1 MKAFETGYKGLISG
15 LFFVVALVL
24 LLLSGSSTTFLIGD
38 WTEKVFLTY
47 DAAWRNVLYL
57 AVFAAALFF
66 LGKSGKVT
74 SYIARVNEDEL
85 LYHKWQVGL
94 LGAGTVLAILW
105 VYGNQIVP
113 EQDQLFVMQAA
124 DRLNVGNYEDFQ
136 PGGYLSMYPNQ
147 TGLLLL
153 ELLLTKLFGGMNYV
167 VFEAMNGEAY
177 IATLLLLSAL
187 AGKLGATPFE
197 KLLTLLAGLF
207 TLPLLF
213 YTSFQYGNLLGLAL
227 ALGAMYF
234 ELNYLETHRVRD
246 LVLTVLL
253 IVAASAVKNN
263 YLIFLVAIVL
273 HALAEALRKKQLRNT
288 LVAVLVIAVYAL
300 QSWGTTAAL
309 EHKTGGDLSN
319 GVSTM
324 AFVAMGLQVNP
335 VKCDGWYNEFNKESY
350 IESGYDADKQGEL
363 AKASISDSV
372 AYLKSPSNAGRFFLR
387 KNASQWADPLFQ
399 SLWTSQVRQ
408 TQNERPGWLNRVLS
422 PRGSTALGQ
431 FLDVLQFWAYAG
443 ALFYLI
449 FARKDKRF
457 FDSLLLQ
464 ITVLGGFVFHCVWEA
479 KGQYTISYFVLLL
492 PLAVLGFRSL
502 LAWIAGKAQNRD
514 FGKEGKGDY
523 VKACV
528 LGAVLLLTVLLPLT
542 HSFDCLSEGGAAF
555 AQYLGSN

>member
-1 MKAFETGYKGLISG
+1 MKAFATGYKGLISG

-38 WTEKVFLTY
+38 WTERVFLTY
-47 DAAWRNVLYL
+47 DAAWRNLLYL
-57 AVFAAALFF
+57 ALFAAALFF
-66 LGKSGKVT
+66 LGRVSKVEAF
-74 SYIARVNEDEL
+74 IRRVNDEPD
-85 LYHKWQVGL
+85 LYAKWQVGL
-94 LGAGTVLAILW
+94 LGVGTVLAILW

-113 EQDQLFVMQAA
+113 EQDQLYVMQAA
-124 DRLNVGNYEDFQ
+124 DHLNVGNYEDFQ

-177 IATLLLLSAL
+177 IATLLLLPAL

-197 KLLTLLAGLF
+197 KLMTLLAGLF

-234 ELNYLETHRVRD
+234 ELNYVEHHRVRD

-253 IVAASAVKNN
+253 IVVASAVKNN

-273 HALAEALRKKQLRNT
+273 HALAEALRKKQVRNA
-288 LVAVLVIAVYAL
+288 LLAVLVIAVYAL

-350 IESGYDADKQGEL
+350 IESGCDAEKQGVL
-363 AKASISDSV
+363 AKQSISDSV
-372 AYLKSPSNAGRFFLR
+372 AYLKSPGNAGRFFLR

-408 TQNERPGWLNRVLS
+408 TQNERPGWLQRVLS
-422 PRGSTALGQ
+422 PKGSTALGQ

-449 FARKDKRF
+449 FGRKKEGF
-457 FDSLLLQ
+457 FESLLLQ

-492 PLAVLGFRSL
+492 PLAVLGFDAL
-502 LAWIAGKAQNRD
+502 LSWIAEKVQDRT

-523 VKACV
+523 VKTGV
-528 LGAVLLLTVLLPLT
+528 LAAVLLLLVLLPLT
-542 HSFDCLSEGGAAF
+542 HSFDCLSEGSAVF
-555 AQYLGSN
+555 ATYLGR

>member
-1 MKAFETGYKGLISG
+1 MKAFATGYKGLISG

-38 WTEKVFLTY
+38 WTERVFLTY
-47 DAAWRNVLYL
+47 DAAWRNLLYL
-57 AVFAAALFF
+57 ALFAAALFF
-66 LGKSGKVT
+66 LGRVSKVEAF
-74 SYIARVNEDEL
+74 IRRVNDEPD
-85 LYHKWQVGL
+85 LYAKWQVGL
-94 LGAGTVLAILW
+94 LGVGTVLAILW

-113 EQDQLFVMQAA
+113 EQDQLYVMQAA
-124 DRLNVGNYEDFQ
+124 DHLNVGNYEDFQ

-177 IATLLLLSAL
+177 IATLLLLPAL

-197 KLLTLLAGLF
+197 KLMTLLAGLF

-234 ELNYLETHRVRD
+234 ELNYIEHHRVRD

-253 IVAASAVKNN
+253 IVVASAVKNN

-273 HALAEALRKKQLRNT
+273 HALAEALRKKQVRNA
-288 LVAVLVIAVYAL
+288 LLAVLVIAVYAL

-350 IESGYDADKQGEL
+350 IESGYDAEKQGVL
-363 AKASISDSV
+363 AKQSISDSV
-372 AYLKSPSNAGRFFLR
+372 AYLKSPGNAGRFFLR

-408 TQNERPGWLNRVLS
+408 TQNERPGWLQRVLS
-422 PRGSTALGQ
+422 PKGSTALGQ

-449 FARKDKRF
+449 FGRKKEGF
-457 FDSLLLQ
+457 FESLLLQ

-492 PLAVLGFRSL
+492 PLAVLGFDAL
-502 LAWIAGKAQNRD
+502 LSWIAEKVQDRT

-523 VKACV
+523 VKTGV
-528 LGAVLLLTVLLPLT
+528 LAAVLLLLVLLPLT
-542 HSFDCLSEGGAAF
+542 HSFDCLSEGSAVF
-555 AQYLGSN
+555 ATYLGR

>member
-1 MKAFETGYKGLISG
+1 MKAFATGYKGLISG

-38 WTEKVFLTY
+38 WTEQVFLTY
-47 DAAWRNVLYL
+47 DAAWRNLLYL
-57 AVFAAALFF
+57 ALFAAALFF
-66 LGKSGKVT
+66 LGRVSKVEAF
-74 SYIARVNEDEL
+74 IRRVNDEPD
-85 LYHKWQVGL
+85 LYAKWQVGL
-94 LGAGTVLAILW
+94 LGVGTVLAILW

-113 EQDQLFVMQAA
+113 EQDQLYVMQAA
-124 DRLNVGNYEDFQ
+124 DHLNVGNYEDFQ

-177 IATLLLLSAL
+177 IATLLLLPAL

-197 KLLTLLAGLF
+197 KLMTLLAGLF

-227 ALGAMYF
+227 ALDAMYF
-234 ELNYLETHRVRD
+234 ELNYVEHHRVRD

-253 IVAASAVKNN
+253 IVVASAVKNN

-273 HALAEALRKKQLRNT
+273 HALAEALRKKQVRNA
-288 LVAVLVIAVYAL
+288 LLAVLVIAVYAL

-350 IESGYDADKQGEL
+350 IESGYDAEKQGVL
-363 AKASISDSV
+363 AKQSISDSV
-372 AYLKSPSNAGRFFLR
+372 AYLKSPGNAGRFFLR

-408 TQNERPGWLNRVLS
+408 TQNERPGWLQRVLS
-422 PRGSTALGQ
+422 PKGSTALGQ

-449 FARKDKRF
+449 FGRKKEGF
-457 FDSLLLQ
+457 FESLLLQ

-492 PLAVLGFRSL
+492 PLAVLGFDAL
-502 LAWIAGKAQNRD
+502 LSWIAEKVQDRT

-523 VKACV
+523 VKTGV
-528 LGAVLLLTVLLPLT
+528 LAAVLLLLVLLPLT
-542 HSFDCLSEGGAAF
+542 HSFDCLSEGSAVF
-555 AQYLGSN
+555 TTYLGR

>member
-1 MKAFETGYKGLISG
+1 MKAFATGYKGLISG

-38 WTEKVFLTY
+38 WTEQVFLTY
-47 DAAWRNVLYL
+47 DAAWRNLLYL
-57 AVFAAALFF
+57 ALFVAALFF
-66 LGKSGKVT
+66 LGRVSKVEAF
-74 SYIARVNEDEL
+74 IRRVNDEPD
-85 LYHKWQVGL
+85 LYAKWQVGL
-94 LGAGTVLAILW
+94 LGVGTVLAILW

-113 EQDQLFVMQAA
+113 EQDQLYVMQAA
-124 DRLNVGNYEDFQ
+124 DHLNVGNYEDFQ

-177 IATLLLLSAL
+177 IATLLLLPAL

-197 KLLTLLAGLF
+197 KLMTLLAGLF

-234 ELNYLETHRVRD
+234 ELNYVEHHRVRD

-253 IVAASAVKNN
+253 IVVASAVKNN

-273 HALAEALRKKQLRNT
+273 HALAEALRKKQVRNA
-288 LVAVLVIAVYAL
+288 LLAVLVIAVYAL

-350 IESGYDADKQGEL
+350 IESGYDAEKQGVL
-363 AKASISDSV
+363 AKQSISDSV
-372 AYLKSPSNAGRFFLR
+372 AYLKSPGNAGRFFLR

-408 TQNERPGWLNRVLS
+408 TQNERPGWLQRVLS
-422 PRGSTALGQ
+422 PKGSTALGQ

-449 FARKDKRF
+449 FGRKKEGF
-457 FDSLLLQ
+457 FESLLLQ

-492 PLAVLGFRSL
+492 PLAVLGFDAL
-502 LAWIAGKAQNRD
+502 LSWIAEKVQDRT

-523 VKACV
+523 VKTGV
-528 LGAVLLLTVLLPLT
+528 LAAVLLLLVLLPLT
-542 HSFDCLSEGGAAF
+542 HSFDCLSEGSAAF
-555 AQYLGSN
+555 ATYLGR

>member
-1 MKAFETGYKGLISG
+1 MKAFEAGYKGLISG

-24 LLLSGSSTTFLIGD
+24 LLLSGSATTFLIGD

-57 AVFAAALFF
+57 ALFAAALFF
-66 LGKSGKVT
+66 LGRVSKVEAF
-74 SYIARVNEDEL
+74 IKRVNDEPDF
-85 LYHKWQVGL
+85 YAKWQVGL
-94 LGAGTVLAILW
+94 LGAGTLMAILW
-105 VYGNQIVP
+105 VYGNQIIP
-113 EQDQLFVMQAA
+113 EQDQLYVMQAA
-124 DRLNVGNYEDFQ
+124 DRLNMGNYEDFQ

-177 IATLLLLSAL
+177 IATLLLLPAL

-197 KLLTLLAGLF
+197 KLMTLLAGLF

-234 ELNYLETHRVRD
+234 ELNYIEHHRVRD

-253 IVAASAVKNN
+253 IVVASAVKNN

-273 HALAEALRKKQLRNT
+273 HALAEALRKKQVRGAL
-288 LVAVLVIAVYAL
+288 LAVLVVAVYAL

-309 EHKTGGDLSN
+309 EHKTGGDLGN

-350 IESGYDADKQGEL
+350 IVSGYDAEKQGEL
-363 AKASISDSV
+363 AKQSISDSV
-372 AYLKSPSNAGRFFLR
+372 SYLKTPSNAGRFFLR

-422 PRGSTALGQ
+422 PKGSTALGQ

-449 FARKDKRF
+449 FGRKREGF
-457 FDSLLLQ
+457 FESLLLQ

-492 PLAVLGFRSL
+492 PLAVLGFDAL
-502 LAWIAGKAQNRD
+502 LSWIADKVQNKD

-523 VKACV
+523 AKAAV
-528 LGAVLLLTVLLPLT
+528 LAAVLLLTALLPLT
-542 HSFDCLSEGGAAF
+542 HGFDCLSEGSAAF
-555 AQYLGSN
+555 AQYLGG

>member
-1 MKAFETGYKGLISG
+1 MKAFATGYKGLISG

-38 WTEKVFLTY
+38 WTEQVFLTY
-47 DAAWRNVLYL
+47 DAAWRNLLYL
-57 AVFAAALFF
+57 ALFAAALFF
-66 LGKSGKVT
+66 LGRVSKVEAF
-74 SYIARVNEDEL
+74 IRRVNDEPD
-85 LYHKWQVGL
+85 LYAKWQVGL
-94 LGAGTVLAILW
+94 LGVGTVLAILW

-113 EQDQLFVMQAA
+113 EQDQLYVMQAA
-124 DRLNVGNYEDFQ
+124 DHLNVGNYEDFQ

-177 IATLLLLSAL
+177 IATLLLLPAL

-197 KLLTLLAGLF
+197 KLMTLLAGLF

-234 ELNYLETHRVRD
+234 ELNYIEHHRVRD

-253 IVAASAVKNN
+253 IVVASAVKNN

-273 HALAEALRKKQLRNT
+273 HALAEALRKKQVRNA
-288 LVAVLVIAVYAL
+288 LLAVLVIAVYAL

-350 IESGYDADKQGEL
+350 IESGYDAEKQGVL
-363 AKASISDSV
+363 AKQSISDSV
-372 AYLKSPSNAGRFFLR
+372 AYLKSPGNAGRFFLR

-408 TQNERPGWLNRVLS
+408 TQNERPGWLQRVLS
-422 PRGSTALGQ
+422 PKGSTALGQ

-449 FARKDKRF
+449 FGRKKEGF
-457 FDSLLLQ
+457 FESLLLQ

-492 PLAVLGFRSL
+492 PLAVLGFDAL
-502 LAWIAGKAQNRD
+502 LSWIAEKVQDRT

-523 VKACV
+523 VKTGV
-528 LGAVLLLTVLLPLT
+528 LSAVLLLLVLLPLT
-542 HSFDCLSEGGAAF
+542 HSFDCLSEGSAAF
-555 AQYLGSN
+555 ATYLGR

>member
-1 MKAFETGYKGLISG
+1 MEAFIK
-15 LFFVVALVL
+15 
-24 LLLSGSSTTFLIGD
+24 
-38 WTEKVFLTY
+38 
-47 DAAWRNVLYL
+47 
-57 AVFAAALFF
+57 
-66 LGKSGKVT
+66 
-74 SYIARVNEDEL
+74 RVNDEPDF
-85 LYHKWQVGL
+85 YAKWQVGL
-94 LGAGTVLAILW
+94 LGAGTLMAILW
-105 VYGNQIVP
+105 VYGNQIIP
-113 EQDQLFVMQAA
+113 EQDQLYVMQAA
-124 DRLNVGNYEDFQ
+124 DRLNMGNYEDFQ

-177 IATLLLLSAL
+177 IATLLLLPAL

-234 ELNYLETHRVRD
+234 ELNYIRQHKVWD

-253 IVAASAVKNN
+253 IVIASAVKNN

-273 HALAEALRKKQLRNT
+273 HALAEALRKKQVRGAL
-288 LVAVLVIAVYAL
+288 LAVLVVAVYAL

-309 EHKTGGDLSN
+309 EHKTGGDLGN

-350 IESGYDADKQGEL
+350 IVSGYDAEKQGEL
-363 AKASISDSV
+363 AKQSISDSV
-372 AYLKSPSNAGRFFLR
+372 SYLKTPSNAGRFFLR

-422 PRGSTALGQ
+422 PKGSTALGQ

-449 FARKDKRF
+449 FGRKREGF
-457 FDSLLLQ
+457 FESLLLQ

-492 PLAVLGFRSL
+492 PLAVLGFDAL
-502 LAWIAGKAQNRD
+502 LSWIADKVQNKD

-523 VKACV
+523 AKAAV
-528 LGAVLLLTVLLPLT
+528 LAAVLLLTALLPLT
-542 HSFDCLSEGGAAF
+542 HGFDCLSEGSAAF
-555 AQYLGSN
+555 AQYLGG

>member
-15 LFFVVALVL
+15 LFFVVVLVL

-57 AVFAAALFF
+57 ALFAAALFF

-74 SYIARVNEDEL
+74 SYIARANQDEML
-85 LYHKWQVGL
+85 FHYWQVGF
-94 LGAGTVLAILW
+94 LGAGTLMAILW

-124 DRLNVGNYEDFQ
+124 DRLNLGNYEDFQ

-177 IATLLLLSAL
+177 IATLLLLSL
-187 AGKLGATPFE
+187 IAGKLGADPFE
-197 KLLTLLAGLF
+197 QLLTMLSGLL

-227 ALGAMYF
+227 ALAAMYF
-234 ELNYLETHRVRD
+234 ELNYIESHRVRD
-246 LVLTVLL
+246 LVLTALF

-273 HALAEALRKKQLRNT
+273 HALAEALRKKEARNA
-288 LVAVLVIAVYAL
+288 LLAVLVVAVFAL
-300 QSWGTTAAL
+300 QSWGATAVL
-309 EHKTGGDLSN
+309 EHKTGEDLSN

-363 AKASISDSV
+363 AKQSISDSV
-372 AYLKSPSNAGRFFLR
+372 AYLKSPSNAVRFFLR

-422 PRGSTALGQ
+422 PKGSTVLGQ

-443 ALFYLI
+443 AFLFLL
-449 FARKDKRF
+449 FGRKREKF
-457 FDSLLLQ
+457 FESLLLQ

-492 PLAVLGFRSL
+492 PLAVFGFRETIS
-502 LAWIAGKAQNRD
+502 WIARKVRDRD

-523 VKACV
+523 GKACV
-528 LGAVLLLTVLLPLT
+528 LAAVLLLTVLLPLT
-542 HSFDCLSEGGAAF
+542 HSFDCLSEGSAAF
-555 AQYLGSN
+555 ASYLAS

>member
-1 MKAFETGYKGLISG
+1 MKAFATGYKGLISG

-38 WTEKVFLTY
+38 WTEQVFLTY
-47 DAAWRNVLYL
+47 DAAWRNLLYL
-57 AVFAAALFF
+57 ALFVAALFF
-66 LGKSGKVT
+66 LGRVSKVEAF
-74 SYIARVNEDEL
+74 IRRVNDEPD
-85 LYHKWQVGL
+85 LYAKWQVGL
-94 LGAGTVLAILW
+94 LGVGTVLAILW

-113 EQDQLFVMQAA
+113 EQDQLYVMQAA
-124 DRLNVGNYEDFQ
+124 DHLNVGNYEDFQ

-177 IATLLLLSAL
+177 IATLLLLPAL

-197 KLLTLLAGLF
+197 KLMTLLAGLF

-234 ELNYLETHRVRD
+234 ELNYVEHHRVRD

-253 IVAASAVKNN
+253 IVVASAVKNN

-273 HALAEALRKKQLRNT
+273 HALAEALRKKQVRNA
-288 LVAVLVIAVYAL
+288 LLAVLVIAVYAL

-350 IESGYDADKQGEL
+350 IESGYDAEKQGVL
-363 AKASISDSV
+363 AKQSISDSV
-372 AYLKSPSNAGRFFLR
+372 AYLKSPGNAGRFFLR

-408 TQNERPGWLNRVLS
+408 TQNERPGWLQRVLS
-422 PRGSTALGQ
+422 PKGSTALGQ

-449 FARKDKRF
+449 FGRKKEGF
-457 FDSLLLQ
+457 FESLLLQ

-492 PLAVLGFRSL
+492 PLAVLGFDAL
-502 LAWIAGKAQNRD
+502 LSWIAEKVQDRT

-523 VKACV
+523 VKTGV
-528 LGAVLLLTVLLPLT
+528 LAAVLLLLVLLPLT
-542 HSFDCLSEGGAAF
+542 HSFDCLSEGNAAF
-555 AQYLGSN
+555 ATYLGR

>member
-47 DAAWRNVLYL
+47 DAAWRNVLCL
-57 AVFAAALFF
+57 ALFAAALFF
-66 LGKSGKVT
+66 AGRASKVQAF
-74 SYIARVNEDEL
+74 IRRVNEEPDF
-85 LYHKWQVGL
+85 YAKWQVGI
-94 LGAGTVLAILW
+94 LGVGTLFAILW

-113 EQDQLFVMQAA
+113 EQDQLYVMQAA

-136 PGGYLSMYPNQ
+136 AGGYLSMYPNQ

-187 AGKLGATPFE
+187 AGKLGADPFE
-197 KLLTLLAGLF
+197 KLLTMRAGLF

-227 ALGAMYF
+227 ALGAMWF
-234 ELNYLETHRVRD
+234 ELRYLEKHNVWD

-273 HALAEALRKKQLRNT
+273 HALAEALREKQVRNA
-288 LVAVLVIAVYAL
+288 LLAVLVVAVYAL

-309 EHKTGGDLSN
+309 EHRTGGDLSN

-350 IESGYDADKQGEL
+350 IESGYDAAKQSEL
-363 AKASISDSV
+363 AKQSISDSV
-372 AYLKSPSNAGRFFLR
+372 AYLKTPSNAGRFFLR

-408 TQNERPGWLNRVLS
+408 TQNERPGWLARVLS
-422 PRGSTALGQ
+422 PKGSTALAQ

-443 ALFYLI
+443 AVLYLI
-449 FARKDKRF
+449 FGRKREGF
-457 FDSLLLQ
+457 FESLLLQ

-492 PLAVLGFRSL
+492 PLAVLGFSECL
-502 LAWIAGKAQNRD
+502 SWIAEKVQNRD
-514 FGKEGKGDY
+514 FGKEGKGDWW
-523 VKACV
+523 KTGILA
-528 LGAVLLLTVLLPLT
+528 AVLLLTVFLPLT
-542 HSFDCLSEGGAAF
+542 HGFDCLSEGSAAF
-555 AQYLGSN
+555 AAYLGG

>member
-1 MKAFETGYKGLISG
+1 MKAFATGYKGLISG

-38 WTEKVFLTY
+38 WTEQVFLTY
-47 DAAWRNVLYL
+47 DAAWGNLLYL
-57 AVFAAALFF
+57 ALFAAALFF
-66 LGKSGKVT
+66 LGRVSKVEAF
-74 SYIARVNEDEL
+74 IRRVNDEPD
-85 LYHKWQVGL
+85 LYAKWQVGL
-94 LGAGTVLAILW
+94 LGVGTVLAILW

-113 EQDQLFVMQAA
+113 EQDQLYVMQAA
-124 DRLNVGNYEDFQ
+124 DHLNVGNYEDFQ

-177 IATLLLLSAL
+177 IATLLLLPAL

-197 KLLTLLAGLF
+197 KLMTLLAGLF

-227 ALGAMYF
+227 ALGALYF
-234 ELNYLETHRVRD
+234 ELNYVEHHRVRD

-253 IVAASAVKNN
+253 IVVASAVKNN

-273 HALAEALRKKQLRNT
+273 HALAEALRKKQVRNA
-288 LVAVLVIAVYAL
+288 LLAVLVIAVYAL

-350 IESGYDADKQGEL
+350 IESGYDAEKQGEI
-363 AKASISDSV
+363 AKQSISDSV
-372 AYLKSPSNAGRFFLR
+372 TYLKSPGNAGRFFLR

-408 TQNERPGWLNRVLS
+408 TQNERPGWLQRVLS
-422 PRGSTALGQ
+422 PKGSTALGQ

-449 FARKDKRF
+449 FGRKKEGF
-457 FDSLLLQ
+457 FESLLLQ

-492 PLAVLGFRSL
+492 PLAVLGFDAL
-502 LAWIAGKAQNRD
+502 LSWIAEKVQDRT

-523 VKACV
+523 VKTGV
-528 LGAVLLLTVLLPLT
+528 LAAVLLLLVLLPLT
-542 HSFDCLSEGGAAF
+542 HSFDCLSEGSAAF
-555 AQYLGSN
+555 ATYLGR

>member
-1 MKAFETGYKGLISG
+1 MKAFEAGYKGLISG
-15 LFFVVALVL
+15 LLFVVALVL
-24 LLLSGSSTTFLIGD
+24 LLLSGSATTFLIWD

-57 AVFAAALFF
+57 ALFAAALFF
-66 LGKSGKVT
+66 LGRVSKVEAF
-74 SYIARVNEDEL
+74 IKRVNDEPDF
-85 LYHKWQVGL
+85 YAKWQVGL
-94 LGAGTVLAILW
+94 LGAGTLMAILW
-105 VYGNQIVP
+105 VYGNQIIP
-113 EQDQLFVMQAA
+113 EQDQLYVMQAA
-124 DRLNVGNYEDFQ
+124 DHLNMGNYEDFQ

-177 IATLLLLSAL
+177 IATLLLLPAL

-234 ELNYLETHRVRD
+234 ELNYIRQHKVWD

-253 IVAASAVKNN
+253 IVIASAVKNN

-273 HALAEALRKKQLRNT
+273 HALAEALRKKQVRGAL
-288 LVAVLVIAVYAL
+288 LAVLVVAVYAL

-309 EHKTGGDLSN
+309 EHKTGGDLGN

-350 IESGYDADKQGEL
+350 IVSGYDAEKQGEL
-363 AKASISDSV
+363 AKQSISDSV
-372 AYLKSPSNAGRFFLR
+372 SYLKTPSNAGRFFLR

-422 PRGSTALGQ
+422 PKGSTALGQ

-449 FARKDKRF
+449 FGRKREGF
-457 FDSLLLQ
+457 FESLLLQ
-464 ITVLGGFVFHCVWEA
+464 ITVLGGFIFHCVWEA

-492 PLAVLGFRSL
+492 PLAVLGFDAL
-502 LAWIAGKAQNRD
+502 LSWIADKVRKKD

-523 VKACV
+523 AKAAV
-528 LGAVLLLTVLLPLT
+528 LAAVLLFTVLLPLT
-542 HSFDCLSEGGAAF
+542 HGFDCLSEGSAAF
-555 AQYLGSN
+555 AQYLGG